1 MGSVIGG
8 RYLLRD
14 GPFAGARGEVWSA
27 YDTRLDRKVALKQV
41 RSRVWYGHAERARNE
56 AGILGKVSHPNLAA
70 VYDIVPCRGG
80 NEFWWVSEHLP
91 ESMAGKPP
99 IPLAE
104 AAEVGAQIAGAL
116 AALHVEGHVYGDVTP
131 DSIGIADDGTVKLTG
146 LDVVRQISGLK
157 DTIDADVVICH
168 SRFAAPEVLRG
179 FHPEPASD
187 VFSLGA
193 TIYALVVGRSPCD
206 SEVGSATGAVRAAG
220 TAQGSRGDAVRAEA
234 DVGPLRDVLVA
245 LLQADFRDR
254 PEAVEAQKCLREG
267 AAAHGGAE
275 SGVALEERV
284 RISRETLIQ
293 DPFFQASFPAP
304 TTIPETAPEGRRSR
318 GRVVRDAVCRPHRL
332 RVVSGV
338 LLCTA
343 LLLMAVIC
351 GVYVPPSDEESTG
364 GDSQAFGS
372 NDAATLITALGTLF
386 SGVGALLAGGAA
398 WYLARREHRPP
409 EPRADPNPPAD
420 PPGGDGY
427 L

>member
-1 MGSVIGG
+1 M
-8 RYLLRD
+8 
-14 GPFAGARGEVWSA
+14 
-27 YDTRLDRKVALKQV
+27 
-41 RSRVWYGHAERARNE
+41 
-56 AGILGKVSHPNLAA
+56 
-70 VYDIVPCRGG
+70 YDIVPCRGG

-104 AAEVGAQIAGAL
+104 AADVGARIAGAL
-116 AALHVEGHVYGDVTP
+116 AALHAEGHVYGDVTP

-187 VFSLGA
+187 VYSLGA
-193 TIYALVVGRSPCD
+193 TIYALVVGRSPYD
-206 SEVGSATGAVRAAG
+206 AEVGLARGAVQAVG
-220 TAQGSRGDAVRAEA
+220 TALGSRADDVRVAAE
-234 DVGPLRDVLVA
+234 VGPLRDVLVA
-245 LLQADFRDR
+245 LLQPDFRDR
-254 PEAVEAQKCLREG
+254 PEAAEAQKCLREG
-267 AAAHGGAE
+267 AAARGGAE
-275 SGVALEERV
+275 LGIALEERA
-284 RISRETLIQ
+284 RISREPLTQ
-293 DPFFQASFPAP
+293 DPFFQASSPAP
-304 TTIPETAPEGRRSR
+304 TTIPETAPEGRRPW

-332 RVVSGV
+332 RVMSGV
-338 LLCTA
+338 LLCMA
-343 LLLMAVIC
+343 LLLMTAVC
-351 GVYVPPSDEESTG
+351 GIYVPPPGKDSTG

-398 WYLARREHRPP
+398 WYLARREHRPS